1 VDDPDFLE
9 SLKHV
14 QSIYLLDDS
23 QSVVGENDSP
33 DISFRFSLNP
43 HRGCR
48 HGCSYC
54 YARPTYEYLGMNSG
68 IDFESKIVVKRRP
81 PELFRTFL
89 GKSSWQPE
97 LIVLFRV
104 TDSYQSSERE
114 FKLTRA
120 CLGVAIE
127 SRQPLS
133 IITKIV
139 FVTRD
144 VDLLR

>member
-68 IDFESKIVVKRRP
+68 IDFESKMWSNDGR
-81 PELFRTFL
+81 L
-89 GKSSWQPE
+89 
-97 LIVLFRV
+97 
-104 TDSYQSSERE
+104 SYFER
-114 FKLTRA
+114 FSASLP
-120 CLGVAIE
+120 G
-127 SRQPLS
+127 SRS
-133 IITKIV
+133 
-139 FVTRD
+139 
-144 VDLLR
+144 